1 MLQQQLEVQKAVMK
15 SQQLPSLELAAQATY
30 QSDVTHVPVPNL
42 GIEPLSEDQYRS
54 TLTMKQLI
62 YAGGRIGANL
72 SLESVKAIAKE
83 REIEVQLYQMKW
95 EVNRLYFS
103 ILLAQ
108 EQREL
113 LVVRGKQLEEKRIEV
128 GSGVQNGMLILS
140 SQQVL
145 DAEIILLKQQLI
157 TVEQWEK
164 TMYKSLSLLIGKELE
179 LGALLNRPSF
189 TTPMVYK
196 D

>member
-1 MLQQQLEVQKAVMK
+1 M
-15 SQQLPSLELAAQATY
+15 
-30 QSDVTHVPVPNL
+30 
-42 GIEPLSEDQYRS
+42 
-54 TLTMKQLI
+54 
-62 YAGGRIGANL
+62 
-72 SLESVKAIAKE
+72 
-83 REIEVQLYQMKW
+83 

-179 LGALLNRPSF
+179 LGALVKSSIIYDTNGVQRSTRGEF
-189 TTPMVYK
+189 VCFQKGNSSSSRRNY
-196 D
+196 